1 MQFLIL
7 CTQSHLEATPKEL
20 ITKSPTFCLATRFWG
35 CKALQACRDPKDL
48 RDRKV
53 SARVECRVFK
63 ELRGPKAQRGHKEF
77 REVGLRGRKGLLET
91 RECKDPT
98 VPKGFRALSAIKD
111 LRESTE
117 LKDLRAVSEHK
128 ELLVH
133 KDLKETSEPKEFREP
148 KDLKEFKELQE
159 PKDLKELQDF
169 KERKETSE
177 PKDLKESQDF
187 KERKETSE
195 PKDLKELQDFK
206 ESLVYKGLKEFKD
219 LKESL
224 VYKGLKELKDL
235 KENLECKVPK
245 DFKDLKEAKDFKET
259 SEHKVYK
266 EFRETLE
273 VECRVPKEFRASQEL
288 EHKVPKEF
296 KDLRG
301 EKEVVRHSHLP
312 LSKPFRRPLLQT
324 LSLQTMPLPL
334 SSKHIRFPCKH
345 KARLPLFRRTFISKM
360 QTFGPMERQF
370 NMVFQWTVKLS
381 FIKGICYQNI
391 RKRRRQATT

>member
-148 KDLKEFKELQE
+148 KDLKEFKELQ
-159 PKDLKELQDF
+159 
-169 KERKETSE
+169 
-177 PKDLKESQDF
+177 
-187 KERKETSE
+187 E